1 MGMRTIRLGST
12 LTFNEE
18 QEKDIIDLIERLN
31 SSHKTGQFISN
42 LLRVAVD
49 CPEVLAKVNG
59 QYEMGPA
66 MQQLDTLGMS
76 VSRRQYM
83 ISLGKEIAA
92 MKNKVDAVYEQSMKV
107 YMLAQAGKHLAL
119 EQRADNNLR
128 ASFICQK
135 QLNELQSSL
144 GMMLIDNVYAS
155 DKLDKAHKTADDAF
169 EYILNAYG
177 DIVEELRRSLSIEPL
192 RIEAEPLKIEVEKL
206 RVEAEKLKIDVD
218 PLTIPVNPVNIPVVS
233 TGVVGNPVVMSQTAP
248 IINAGS
254 NDQSDESEDGIIDF
268 GDVEEPVSEEE
279 PIDFGADADMEALG
293 NFFGM

>member
-1 MGMRTIRLGST
+1 MRTIRLGST